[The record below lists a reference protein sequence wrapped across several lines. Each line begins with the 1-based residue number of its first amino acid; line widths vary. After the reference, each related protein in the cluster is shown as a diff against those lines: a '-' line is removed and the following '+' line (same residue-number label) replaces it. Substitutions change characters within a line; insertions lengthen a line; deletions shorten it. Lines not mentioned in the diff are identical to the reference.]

1 VNLYRGD
8 ELLDLF
14 RQIEGTHQ
22 TAIGQFEEDEAFIA
36 APWNE
41 GWGVGI
47 IPSQWEDD
55 GLRITAPPTAHTAV
69 QTAADH
75 MLSVPRISVPVRPS
89 ETEQEKQHEIA
100 EKKADFLRMC
110 WQKFF
115 EECGDPFGRGKKSI
129 ILGKLVLK
137 LELKWEL
144 LPELPDDPTPA
155 EKRKYRN
162 QVEKVCRSTFL
173 WRLRLI
179 PKETGFPVGDR
190 WDPKGYF
197 ESYETT
203 AIQARSRYAG
213 MEAVE
218 EALKD
223 KDAQSKVRYLEYWSK
238 PHGSDRGQY
247 IQWLDGTRIH
257 EDINPYSWEG
267 PLSTDD
273 EPQWDGYIPYVTVAS
288 GFGDDGAEDKPEDVY
303 VSILRPNRSVMRAET
318 RLLTEMESYLRMYI
332 WPHLLTKNMPD
343 LEDGEQ
349 QIKLGPGGHTNLT
362 EDQAADVLKWGE
374 MPVSLLQGLQR
385 VNQYVDSST
394 HFGTLSGGIQRGV
407 DTASE
412 ADMNVRNA
420 ATSLSGPVRGM
431 RWAAMTIDSWL
442 LMCIDNVVEAP
453 VTVSGALEHGP
464 SEVTLTPREIN
475 GFYATS
481 VEMETSD
488 EAALNLRN
496 ARTWSDLA
504 QRMPISFRTAM
515 EKAGIT
521 NPTQEMEERAIE
533 DLERSPQAMQVLTMM
548 YLAGLGEAG
557 QIARDAYARTLQETG
572 QGPPSASGLPPSAGG
587 APPATPG
594 QPGQMPP
601 QQPNMVDQFRN
612 GAQQAAQ
619 QAAPERSFY

>member
-1 VNLYRGD
+1 MNSYGSD
-8 ELLDLF
+8 ELMDLF
-14 RQIEGTHQ
+14 RQIQGAHQ
-22 TAIGQFEEDEAFIA
+22 VAIGQFAEDDAFIN
-36 APWNE
+36 APWTD
-41 GWGVGI
+41 GWGTGI
-47 IPSQWEDD
+47 IPAQWEDD
-55 GLRITAPPTAHTAV
+55 GLRITAPPTAHTSV

-75 MLSVPRISVPVRPS
+75 MLSVPRISVPARPS
-89 ETEQEKQHEIA
+89 ETEKEKQSEIA

-115 EECGDPFGRGKKSI
+115 ENDGDPFGRAKKSI
-129 ILGKLVLK
+129 ILGKMVLK

-144 LPELPDDPTPA
+144 LPELPDNPTSA
-155 EKRKYRN
+155 QKKKYRT
-162 QVEKVCRSTFL
+162 QVEKVCRTQFI

-197 ESYETT
+197 EHYETT
-203 AIQARSRYAG
+203 AVEARSRYAG
-213 MEAVE
+213 NEAVE
-218 EALKD
+218 EALRD
-223 KDAQSKVRYLEYWSK
+223 KDAQSKVRYTEYWSK
-238 PHGSDRGQY
+238 PAGEDPGKY
-247 IQWLDGTRIH
+247 VQWIDDVRIH
-257 EDINPYSWEG
+257 DADNPYSWEG
-267 PLSTDD
+267 PLSTD
-273 EPQWDGYIPYVTVAS
+273 EKPQYDGYIPYVTVAS
-288 GFGDDGAEDKPEDVY
+288 GFGDEGAESKPEDVY
-303 VSILRPNRSVMRAET
+303 VSILRPNRSVIRAET

-343 LEDGEQ
+343 LADGEQ
-349 QIKLGPGGHTNLT
+349 QIRLGPGGHTDMS
-362 EDQAADVLKWGE
+362 EDQSADVLKWGE

-385 VNQYVDSST
+385 VNLYIDSST
-394 HFGTLSGGIQRGV
+394 HFGALGGGVQRGV

-431 RWAAMTIDSWL
+431 RWAAMVINSWIL
-442 LMCIDNVVEAP
+442 QCIDNVVEAP

-464 SEVTLTPREIN
+464 SEISLTPREIN
-475 GFYATS
+475 GFYSTS

-521 NPTQEMEERAIE
+521 NPSQEMEERAIE
-533 DLERSPQAMQVLTMM
+533 DLERSPQSMQVLTMM

-557 QIARDAYARTLQETG
+557 QIARDAYARSLQA
-572 QGPPSASGLPPSAGG
+572 ASPEGGAQAGG
-587 APPATPG
+587 TPPP
-594 QPGQMPP
+594 QPGLMPP
-601 QQPNMVDQFRN
+601 PQPNMIDQNRN
-612 GAQQAAQ
+612 GARDSAQ
-619 QAAPERSFY
+619 QAAPERSYF